1 MNGPMSARA
10 EFYIKGRALL
20 DRPYHLKGMGL
31 PNIFLCNGVSFEK
44 HPDYGRL
51 ITIEDIPGLCRA
63 IGLHIVSKADA
74 MTGAELRFL
83 RKQMKLTQEALAQ
96 RLRVNVQTVANYEKG
111 KTGMGAA
118 EAAVRTMYVLHVFPP
133 EAQANVMRDFI
144 DAIMVA
150 RPTARLSEHARRK
163 ITGAW
168 REAQQRA
175 AA

>member
-1 MNGPMSARA
+1 MSARV

-20 DRPYHLKGMGL
+20 DKLYHLKGMGL
-31 PNIFLCNGVSFEK
+31 PNIYLCNGVSIEK
-44 HPDYGRL
+44 DRDYGKL
-51 ITIEDIPGLCRA
+51 VTIEDIPGVCRA
-63 IGLHIVSKADA
+63 IGLHVVSKADA

-111 KTGMGAA
+111 KTGMGAG
-118 EAAVRTMYVLHVFPP
+118 EMAVRAVYVLHVFPP
-133 EAQANVMRDFI
+133 ETQADTMRGFI
-144 DAIMVA
+144 DAIMIA
-150 RPTARLSEHARRK
+150 RPLAKLSEQARRK

-168 REAQQRA
+168 REAQRRA